1 MVKELSG
8 KKELLYRDQRVE
20 YWNSYERRKPGRYY
34 HEEIARIYRF
44 IVPPGRRVLELGC
57 AAGDLLAALASS
69 YGVGVDFS
77 PTMVA
82 VARQRYPELK
92 IVLGDVHELALDEK
106 FDYIIVSDLINDLW
120 DVQSVLENIA
130 SVCHSGTRLI
140 LNNYSRLWELPL
152 NAVRSLGLAHP
163 YIAQNWLTVADLE
176 NVLYLS
182 GFQVIRKWGEILL
195 PTSVPVLSAFCNS
208 FVARTFPFRF
218 AALTNFVVARPAA
231 RTQASDSQAQPL
243 VSVIVPARNE
253 AGNIDEILQRVP
265 EMGAGTELIFVE
277 GGSDDDTYQ
286 AIEAAIGN
294 HSRRD
299 AKLLHQPGKGKGDAV
314 RAGFSTAKG
323 EFLMILDADLTVPP
337 EDLSR
342 FYEALLSRKGD
353 FINGVRLVY
362 PMEQRAMRFSNLIA
376 NRFFSIVFSWL
387 LGQPIKDTL
396 CGTKAL
402 RKSDYE
408 MIAANRHYFGD
419 FDPFGDFDLLFGAA
433 RLNLKLVDIPIR
445 YAERTYGRTNISRW
459 KHGWLLLRMMFFA
472 LRRIKFF

>member
-323 EFLMILDADLTVPP
+323 EFLIILDADLTVPP

>member
-1 MVKELSG
+1 MVRELSG
-8 KKELLYRDQRVE
+8 KKALLYRDQRVE
-20 YWNSYERRKPGRYY
+20 YWNSYQRRNPGRYY
-34 HEEIARIYRF
+34 HEEIARIYKF

-57 AAGDLLAALASS
+57 GTGDLLAALAPSS
-69 YGVGVDFS
+69 GVGIDFS
-77 PTMVA
+77 PRMVA

-92 IVLGDVHELALDEK
+92 IVLGDVHELTLDEK
-106 FDYIIVSDLINDLW
+106 FDYIIFSDLVNDLW
-120 DVQSVLENIA
+120 DVQSVVENIA

-195 PTSVPVLSAFCNS
+195 PTWIPALSTFCNS

-218 AALTNFVVARPAA
+218 AALTNFVVARLAA
-231 RTQASDSQAQPL
+231 PDRASDPKAQPL

-253 AGNIDEILQRVP
+253 AGNINEILQRVP

-277 GGSDDDTYQ
+277 GGSDDDTYR
-286 AIEAAIGN
+286 AIEAAIG
-294 HSRRD
+294 HQSQRD
-299 AKLLHQPGKGKGDAV
+299 AKLLRQPGKGKGDAV
-314 RAGFSTAKG
+314 RAGFSAAKG

-337 EDLSR
+337 EDLCR
-342 FYEALLSRKGD
+342 FYEALLNRKGD

-362 PMEQRAMRFSNLIA
+362 PMEQRAMRFSNLVA
-376 NRFFSIVFSWL
+376 NRFLSIVFSWL

-408 MIAANRHYFGD
+408 KIAANRHYFGD

-433 RLNLKLVDIPIR
+433 KLNLKLVDIPIR
-445 YAERTYGRTNISRW
+445 YAERTYGRTNIARW